1 MKIVNVDRYNFG
13 KIKIL
18 RNLNEIFRKDV
29 IYDDIKRNKKPGRQ
43 PFSRRYIF
51 GKQRGSN

>member
-1 MKIVNVDRYNFG
+1 MKIVNVDGYNFG